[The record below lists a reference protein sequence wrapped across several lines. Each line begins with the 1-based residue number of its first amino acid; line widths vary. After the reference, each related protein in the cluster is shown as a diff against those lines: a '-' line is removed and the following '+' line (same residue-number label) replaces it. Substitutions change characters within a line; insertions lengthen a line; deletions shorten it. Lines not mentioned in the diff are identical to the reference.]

1 MSERTQLLRLFLGNL
16 LRYVIIPL
24 VLIGLIVF
32 IIWFLFIRDE
42 SAVES
47 PTETTQTTQSDRDR
61 KAESDTSTDNS
72 SDSSSN
78 EDATSNDSNGATSG
92 NANSGSTSSNT
103 QSQASGGT
111 LPAGDTQELAN
122 SGPGDVLAIFLVVAL
137 IGAGAHHA
145 YRVNRLT

>member
-42 SAVES
+42 SAVEN

-122 SGPGDVLAIFLVVAL
+122 SGPGDVLAIFVVVAL

-145 YRVNRLT
+145 YRAKNL

>member
-42 SAVES
+42 
-47 PTETTQTTQSDRDR
+47 TTIETPNDTATTQSDRSR
-61 KAESDTSTDNS
+61 EAESDTSTDES

-78 EDATSNDSNGATSG
+78 EGTSTSNDSNGGASG
-92 NANSGSTSSNT
+92 NASSGSASSNA
-103 QSQASGGT
+103 QSQSSGGT
-111 LPAGDTQELAN
+111 LPAGDTQELVN

-145 YRVNRLT
+145 YRAKNL

>member
-1 MSERTQLLRLFLGNL
+1 MSERTQLLQLFLGNL

-24 VLIGLIVF
+24 VLLGLIVF

-42 SAVES
+42 TAIET
-47 PTETTQTTQSDRDR
+47 PNDTTQTTQSDRNR
-61 KAESDTSTDNS
+61 EAESDTATDES

-78 EDATSNDSNGATSG
+78 EGTSASNDSRGATSG
-92 NANSGSTSSNT
+92 NANSGSASSNT
-103 QSQASGGT
+103 QSQTNGGT

-137 IGAGAHHA
+137 FGAGAHHA
-145 YRVNRLT
+145 YRAKNL

>member
-42 SAVES
+42 TAVEA
-47 PTETTQTTQSDRDR
+47 PTDTMQTTQSDRSR
-61 KAESDTSTDNS
+61 EAESDTSTNDS

-78 EDATSNDSNGATSG
+78 EGTSTSNDSNGATSG
-92 NANSGSTSSNT
+92 NSSGGSTRGNT
-103 QSQASGGT
+103 QSQTNGGT

-145 YRVNRLT
+145 YRAKNL

>member
-42 SAVES
+42 SAVET
-47 PTETTQTTQSDRDR
+47 PTETTQTTQSDRNR
-61 KAESDTSTDNS
+61 KAESGASTDNS
-72 SDSSSN
+72 SNSSSN
-78 EDATSNDSNGATSG
+78 EDTSASNDSNSATSG
-92 NANSGSTSSNT
+92 NANSGNT
-103 QSQASGGT
+103 RSQATGGT
-111 LPAGDTQELAN
+111 VPSGDTQELAN
-122 SGPGDVLAIFLVVAL
+122 SGPGDVLAVFLVVAL

-145 YRVNRLT
+145 YRAKNL

>member
-42 SAVES
+42 SAVET
-47 PTETTQTTQSDRDR
+47 PTETTQTTQSDRSREGKSNTRND
-61 KAESDTSTDNS
+61 E
-72 SDSSSN
+72 SSN
-78 EDATSNDSNGATSG
+78 EDATTSNDSNGATSG
-92 NANSGSTSSNT
+92 SANSGSSSST
-103 QSQASGGT
+103 QPQASGG
-111 LPAGDTQELAN
+111 TQELAN
-122 SGPGDVLAIFLVVAL
+122 SGPGDVLAVFLVVAL

-145 YRVNRLT
+145 YQVRKV